1 MPPSTTPQEANVIC
15 IKWGERYPAD
25 YVNRLYRMVKRHTT
39 VPFTFYCF
47 TEIDAGLD
55 PAIIVRPLPELNV
68 APEDNRYAY
77 RKEAALCQDDL
88 GGLQGQ
94 RVLFFDLDV
103 VIVDN
108 IDDLF
113 NFPQGD
119 DFVIINDWNSRGNRV
134 GQASCY
140 SWRVGTLG
148 YVKSYFEAHPK
159 EVVAKYHT
167 ASQEFLS
174 DQVVEKEGRLN
185 FWPES
190 WFRSFKLH
198 CLPKGVLRHFI
209 RPAIPAGAKVIAF
222 HGSPKPHEA
231 IAGKWSFEER
241 IPLFKRIYKAVLPTP
256 WIEQNWK

>member
-1 MPPSTTPQEANVIC
+1 MNQSANIVC
-15 IKWGERYPAD
+15 IKWGERYPVD
-25 YVNRLYRMVKRHTT
+25 YVNRLYNMVRRNTT
-39 VPFTFYCF
+39 VPFNFFCF
-47 TEIDAGLD
+47 TEISEGLHRD
-55 PAIIVRPLPELNV
+55 ILVRPLPELNV
-68 APEDNRYAY
+68 APEDNRFAY

-108 IDDLF
+108 IDGLIS
-113 NFPQGD
+113 FPQGD
-119 DFVIINDWNSRGNRV
+119 DFVIINDWNSKGSQV

-148 YVKSYFEAHPK
+148 YVKEYFEKHPK

-174 DQVVEKEGRLN
+174 DQVIAEKGALI
-185 FWPES
+185 FWPET
-190 WFRSFKLH
+190 WFRSFKSH

-209 RPAIPAGAKVIAF
+209 PAAIPPGAKVIVF
-222 HGSPKPHEA
+222 HGSPKPDEA
-231 IAGKWSFEER
+231 IVGQWSFDEK
-241 IPLFKRIYKAVLPTP
+241 IPFYKRWYKAVLPTP
-256 WIEQNWK
+256 WVEQHWK